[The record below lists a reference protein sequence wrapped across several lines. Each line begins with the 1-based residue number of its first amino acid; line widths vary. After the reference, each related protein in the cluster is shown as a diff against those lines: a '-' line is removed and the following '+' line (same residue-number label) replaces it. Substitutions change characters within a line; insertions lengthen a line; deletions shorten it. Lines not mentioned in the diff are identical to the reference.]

1 MKTKILIL
9 AALCSI
15 SSGYA
20 QSTWNTNG
28 SNVLTTTIGNVG
40 IGTTSPTSYLH
51 VLPNFNGAMV
61 SPAQQSPIV
70 NFAYYDQNTTLHNL
84 FHLSYDGNVGIG
96 TTNPS
101 DKLHIENGGLHV
113 NNGNL
118 KVYGGYFAV
127 YSNTASTNFK
137 VDANGNVWARQF
149 TVLASA
155 IPDYVF
161 AKDYRLMSLVELEQ
175 FIKSNNHLPGIPSAR
190 EYEIANGVD
199 VGELQMKLLE
209 KVEELTLH
217 MIALNKQV
225 QQQQAL
231 IAKLQQNK

>member
-15 SSGYA
+15 STGYA
-20 QSTWNTNG
+20 QSIWNTNG
-28 SNVLTTTIGNVG
+28 GNVLTTTTGYVG
-40 IGTTSPTSYLH
+40 IGTSSPTNYLH
-51 VLPNFNGAMV
+51 VLPDFTGALIL
-61 SPAQQSPIV
+61 PAPQSPMV
-70 NFAYYDQNTTLHNL
+70 NFAYYDQSTNLHNL
-84 FHLSYDGNVGIG
+84 LHLSYDGNVGIG
-96 TTNPS
+96 TTSPS

-127 YSNTASTNFK
+127 YSSTASTNFK
-137 VDANGNVWARQF
+137 VDANGNVWARHF
-149 TVLASA
+149 TVLTSA

-161 AKDYRLMSLVELEQ
+161 AKEYRLMSLLELEKY
-175 FIKSNNHLPGIPSAR
+175 INSNHHLPGIPSAS
-190 EYEIANGVD
+190 EYQIANGVD

-217 MIALNKQV
+217 IIALNKQV

-231 IAKLQQNK
+231 IGKLQQNK